1 MICESETKVFGL
13 RDLLVNYCSCCWA
26 VVRAEH
32 WVDIRCIIGS
42 QSAAHGAQKS
52 KWIPKTGKL
61 LIWKWGIPVYH
72 QITIEKY
79 ALSMVIGK
87 TMQFWGTPFP
97 VKPIVCSIAPSL
109 HPLVG
114 REGTYPISNPH
125 QICQVGDG
133 WSVAI
138 HLQWPT
144 ADPLFAGTNGTYFL
158 RGLDGGQDGWHPD
171 FSSSKT
177 TSFAAE
183 QMSRCHQM
191 SFITMVRDSW
201 RVIHAIQCFSCR
213 TLSEFANPHC
223 PGRNCAI
230 DRALGEA
237 NPHAFARHVHLPS
250 EGMPQQPG
258 NLPISVDCTRIT
270 RLKTEMLEVFECIWM
285 YLNVFECI

>member
-1 MICESETKVFGL
+1 MGYT
-13 RDLLVNYCSCCWA
+13 
-26 VVRAEH
+26 
-32 WVDIRCIIGS
+32 
-42 QSAAHGAQKS
+42 
-52 KWIPKTGKL
+52 
-61 LIWKWGIPVYH
+61 GIPSNNH
-72 QITIEKY
+72 WKIC
-79 ALSMVIGK
+79 VIDGYRK
-87 TMQFWGTPFP
+87 NHAILGY
-97 VKPIVCSIAPSL
+97 PIPSQTHSVSCSFL

-223 PGRNCAI
+223 PGRTCAI

-285 YLNVFECI
+285 YLIYGPRALRHFGSEWCEMTLRFDWAWCWFSLRG